1 MIQFALVVLIFT
13 AATIY
18 LGWIFYRS
26 FQARSCASG
35 CGKCATIDVEA
46 IEKKIR
52 LNNPSA

>member
-1 MIQFALVVLIFT
+1 MIQIILVLLIFVS
-13 AATIY
+13 ATLY
-18 LGWIFYRS
+18 LGWLIHQS
-26 FQARSCASG
+26 FQAKSCASG